1 MSINKYQRERH
12 NVDIFHEV

>member
-1 MSINKYQRERH
+1 MSINKYQRVRY